1 MSSYHSSFSSEINNI
16 YWQKPKMKKQRN
28 ELVMEALEDENLH
41 KLVEANNCIHVKKKK
56 ILTKKSVFGNYL
68 TI

>member
-1 MSSYHSSFSSEINNI
+1 
-16 YWQKPKMKKQRN
+16 MKEQRN

-41 KLVEANNCIHVKKKK
+41 TLVEANNCIHVKNSHILRKPKDLVFEKGWEK
-56 ILTKKSVFGNYL
+56 ILTKKYVFGNYL